1 MKKKL
6 LFILFIFMLIP
17 TIVFADVSAP
27 ERSELKIKVHNPD
40 GAQLYDYS
48 TNEKKIVAVDG
59 KIPFGEILD
68 GYDTYGSY
76 FYINYNH
83 NGYYIKIADVS
94 AIMDISKIEFDN
106 VKDVFYSYK
115 EVTVYEYPYFGAPT
129 VGTIAAG
136 KNLSLKVAK
145 DPYIFQ
151 DWYYANVDGVKGW
164 VYVVDG
170 YTSEDDLDN
179 KTALSS
185 LVKIK
190 PGKFM
195 LINPDIKVYS
205 DPLERGNAV
214 NVKLEYGMEFEY
226 TYLYDQ
232 IFEKYVQVSLNGKTF
247 WVNTYNQA
255 VQTDYQ
261 VLVFDADNA
270 EIYNKFGD
278 YNNPSNVKLTNNKLY
293 DVLYFYQRNHDAEWY
308 LINVDGKQVW
318 VIDRT
323 FDPMYEEDSDKTIGT
338 AIYYNYSEGTIIGD
352 YYSNIMLSESAG
364 TFDETKKYSYS
375 CFTASDGYSA
385 CYAKG
390 YGYFSNKQLDSKYQ
404 TTTQRT
410 TELTHPYYDVVEPD
424 IDDDDDEVEEEGIE
438 YVYYCLGGC
447 AILAIT
453 AFVTIILVKR
463 KKNLKKQAEEPKEEV
478 VDINN
483 PGTLES
489 TSIEVSPE
497 RIKEVAEDKTETKF
511 EEGKSVVGEI
521 KDNKDED
528 KEDDKED
535 NKEEK

>member
-1 MKKKL
+1 MKKKI

-17 TIVFADVSAP
+17 TMVFADVSAP

-40 GAQLYDYS
+40 GAQLYEYS
-48 TNEKKIVAVDG
+48 INEKKIVAVDG
-59 KIPFGEILD
+59 KIPFGEILS

-76 FYINYNH
+76 FYINYN
-83 NGYYIKIADVS
+83 NIGYYIKIADVS
-94 AIMDISKIEFDN
+94 AIMDISVIEFDN
-106 VKDVFYSYK
+106 VKDAFYSYK
-115 EVTVYEYPYFGAPT
+115 EVTVYGYPYFGAPT

-136 KNLSLKVAK
+136 KSLSLKVAK

-170 YTSEDDLDN
+170 YTPEDDLDN
-179 KTALSS
+179 KTAISS

-205 DPLERGNAV
+205 DPLERGNVV
-214 NVKLEYGMEFEY
+214 NVKLEYGMELEY

-232 IFEKYVQVSLNGKTF
+232 IFEEYAQVSLNGKTF
-247 WVNTYNQA
+247 WINTYNQA

-278 YNNPSNVKLTNNKLY
+278 FNNPSNVKLTNNKLY
-293 DVLYFYQRNHDAEWY
+293 DVLYYYQRNHDVEWY

-323 FDPMYEEDSDKTIGT
+323 VDPMYEEDSDKTIGT

-375 CFTASDGYSA
+375 CFEASDGYHA

-390 YGYFSNKQLDSKYQ
+390 YGYFSYKQLDSKYQ
-404 TTTQRT
+404 TTTHRT

-424 IDDDDDEVEEEGIE
+424 IDDDDDEVEEEEIE

-453 AFVTIILVKR
+453 AFVIIVLVKR
-463 KKNLKKQAEEPKEEV
+463 KKDLKKQAEEPKEEV
-478 VDINN
+478 VEIIN

-489 TSIEVSPE
+489 TSVEVSPE
-497 RIKEVAEDKTETKF
+497 RIKEVAEDKSETKF

-521 KDNKDED
+521 KENKDE
-528 KEDDKED
+528 DKED